1 MDLMKTLLVYMS
13 LVFSSSVVTA
23 PLPSNIPPA
32 AISPTP
38 TAVAATPTPSPTPTV
53 KPTPTPR
60 PTPDIT
66 PSAEYKTLSVGSRG
80 EAVKKLQ
87 RRLAELGYL
96 TGTVDGAF
104 GNQTKRAVERFQYYN
119 GLSVDG
125 VAGQRTQTILYE
137 STEVVFAP
145 VDVTP
150 TPSPKPTLKPTN
162 TPAPTATATIAPTP
176 TVFITPSPTP
186 TPEPTAAPTIAS
198 TEAPTAAPTEAPTVA
213 PTEAPTVA
221 PIPTEAPITA
231 PTEVPVETPA
241 ITPSPEV
248 TETPVQTPTE
258 TPPIV
263 LGELLP
269 VENSSIYANG
279 TLLVDEFDQTV
290 PFSRR
295 APEEVLVPFTT
306 LARLMSWVTVVDN
319 GNMDEYSVEAGG
331 YLLEVAY
338 IRDEAGIVQSVEFK
352 TDSLPV
358 ELLAE
363 QATVVGSELYVRP
376 EVLTALLNAQWSLAP
391 DAPVLT
397 LTFPPKQTQ
406 NAASQG

>member
-38 TAVAATPTPSPTPTV
+38 TVVAATPTLSPTPTI
-53 KPTPTPR
+53 KPTSTPR

-66 PSAEYKTLSVGSRG
+66 PSAEYKTLSIGSKG

-150 TPSPKPTLKPTN
+150 TPSPTPTRKPTN

-186 TPEPTAAPTIAS
+186 TLAPTATPTLAPTP
-198 TEAPTAAPTEAPTVA
+198 TEAPTATPTLAPT
-213 PTEAPTVA
+213 PTETPAVT
-221 PIPTEAPITA
+221 

-241 ITPSPEV
+241 VTPSPEV
-248 TETPVQTPTE
+248 TETPAQAPTE

-263 LGELLP
+263 LGELVP

-279 TLLVDEFDQTV
+279 TLLVDEFGQIV

-331 YLLEVAY
+331 YLLDVAY

-352 TDSLPV
+352 ADSLPE

-363 QATVVGSELYVRP
+363 QATVVGNELYVRP
-376 EVLTALLNAQWSLAP
+376 EVLVGLMNAQWSLAP

-397 LTFPPKQTQ
+397 LTFPPKQAQ
-406 NAASQG
+406 NAAPQG